1 MLVQANDIRCVL
13 EAQLVAVGLGLQ
25 AVTDQP
31 AGADQHQA
39 VDQFGGAIGCTGA
52 IDVDQRLLFGF
63 LQVGGDGWAI
73 TRSAGDQRIERGA
86 PRVHRVRNEFDLL
99 NGDLRSVVHGGG
111 PQAATCSTES
121 FMPSWM
127 AMLWEVPR
135 RPLNWPLITM

>member
-73 TRSAGDQRIERGA
+73 TRRAGDQRIERGT
-86 PRVHRVRNEFDLL
+86 PGVHLVREQLDLLDFDLRL
-99 NGDLRSVVHGGG
+99 VGHGGD
-111 PQAATCSTES
+111 
-121 FMPSWM
+121 
-127 AMLWEVPR
+127 PR
-135 RPLNWPLITM
+135 CG